1 MLGDHSNI
9 LKMWHSRI
17 LMQCCTS
24 WYAVRVGVNIGV
36 LEKSIGA
43 RRIKKH
49 SLIIFTSKMY
59 SEQSLKTVNIDI
71 CIKLIAVSERDFFL
85 LWNIFLLIS

>member
-1 MLGDHSNI
+1 
-9 LKMWHSRI
+9 MWHSRI

-24 WYAVRVGVNIGV
+24 WYAVRVGINIGV

-59 SEQSLKTVNIDI
+59 SEQSLSKF
-71 CIKLIAVSERDFFL
+71 RF
-85 LWNIFLLIS
+85 